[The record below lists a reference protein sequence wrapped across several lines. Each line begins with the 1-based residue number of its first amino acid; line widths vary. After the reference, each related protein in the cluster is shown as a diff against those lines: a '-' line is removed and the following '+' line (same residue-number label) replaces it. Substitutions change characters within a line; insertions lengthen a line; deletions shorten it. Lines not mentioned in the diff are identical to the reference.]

1 MKQVTDLLE
10 TLSAKLTGKAAAKA
24 VLATPIS
31 AGDCHVVPLCEVS
44 IGMGSGGGQ
53 GVAEGNA
60 SGEGQGQGTGGGAGG
75 GAQVRPVAVL
85 VVDKDG
91 IRVERLG

>member
-1 MKQVTDLLE
+1 MKQVNDLLQ
-10 TLSAKLTGKAAAKA
+10 TLSEKLTGKSAAKA
-24 VLATPIS
+24 VMATPIS
-31 AGDCHVVPLCEVS
+31 AGDCHVVPLCEVA

-53 GVAEGNA
+53 GVAEGDA
-60 SGEGQGQGTGGGAGG
+60 KGEGQGQGTGGGAGG

-85 VVDKDG
+85 IVDQDG